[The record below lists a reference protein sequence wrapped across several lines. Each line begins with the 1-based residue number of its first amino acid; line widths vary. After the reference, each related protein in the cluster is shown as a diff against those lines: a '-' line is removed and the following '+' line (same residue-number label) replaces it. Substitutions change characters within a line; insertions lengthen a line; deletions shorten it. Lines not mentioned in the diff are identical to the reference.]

1 MIHLLL
7 IGSVVICCY
16 TSRDRCMDAVGRLH
30 SLGSSTVA
38 CVKVP
43 DNYRPEIGVTV
54 R

>member
-16 TSRDRCMDAVGRLH
+16 TSRDRCMDAVGRIID
-30 SLGSSTVA
+30 GNQTVA
-38 CVKVP
+38 CVKAP
-43 DNYRPEIGVTV
+43 DNYRPEIGVTM